1 MSCTSYQITTF
12 MSCSLYHIMHELFL
26 HHIIIIVHE
35 RSEHISASHSL
46 QETSKA
52 RDHLEENIPP
62 KGMWLWIHTGDMEPM
77 NTYICR
83 NKTSKHNICLHYS
96 KITSFEFRNMKSKVI
111 LKKGF
116 QY

>member
-1 MSCTSYQITTF
+1 
-12 MSCSLYHIMHELFL
+12 MHELFL

-83 NKTSKHNICLHYS
+83 NIQSMQRK
-96 KITSFEFRNMKSKVI
+96 RAPQA
-111 LKKGF
+111 LKMYGYKADNH
-116 QY
+116 QRYVNLII